1 MSASHWPPKSEGTK
15 HLRKQHLGF
24 ITQDQIIWRG
34 ITRLLGESMVKRIAA
49 DSVSHFLQASC
60 LILKGLAKQRW
71 AECVWLSQVHFLL
84 LWPWPYVS
92 TSLRCWAYKN
102 KLRVVQQE
110 VSLSSVTLE
119 RDPEQKKSLRN
130 DTFETVSAH
139 PTCALHVPLGPMVIF
154 GLDLCYNT
162 LLRCFS
168 VSVQE
173 GC

>member
-24 ITQDQIIWRG
+24 IIQDKIIWRG
-34 ITRLLGESMVKRIAA
+34 ITRLLGESVVKCMAA

-102 KLRVVQQE
+102 KSGTAGGQLKLSDSGEGPRTKE
-110 VSLSSVTLE
+110 IPEKLYLWDCKCPPYMCFARASWPNGYFWSGSLL
-119 RDPEQKKSLRN
+119 
-130 DTFETVSAH
+130 
-139 PTCALHVPLGPMVIF
+139 
-154 GLDLCYNT
+154 
-162 LLRCFS
+162 
-168 VSVQE
+168 
-173 GC
+173 